1 MLKKFFT
8 RFVLGCVGFA
18 STFVAIK
25 ELFPAGLIRNN
36 SLADTIL
43 SFGIC
48 VVAFFLVY
56 FFSSYVFNNFS
67 KFVDKLEAA
76 LKSRKYS
83 AFELLLGCIGL
94 VIGLII
100 ANLLCAPLLGIQFV
114 GIPITLIL
122 NVSFAALGFS
132 LVLRFKQDKF
142 LTKLRS
148 KFEDVTQ
155 GENNTKI
162 LDTSVIIDGRI
173 YDILLTG
180 FMEGDIVI
188 PQFVIDE
195 LGTLADSEDGVK
207 RSKGKL
213 GLDLLQTL
221 QKEFPQQIVIR
232 DYKVDAEKGVDELLM
247 EIAQKERSV
256 ILTNDYN
263 LHQIAKLRNLRVRN
277 INALANALKP
287 LAKVGDQ
294 IAIEITKAGKERQQG
309 IGYLENGT
317 MVVVEDA
324 KPYVGKQISAVVTS
338 VIQTNAGRM
347 VFANRIE

>member
-1 MLKKFFT
+1 MLKKFFVK
-8 RFVLGCVGFA
+8 FILGCVGFA

-25 ELFPAGLIRNN
+25 ELFPTGLVKNN
-36 SLADTIL
+36 SLADTVV
-43 SFGIC
+43 SFGVC
-48 VVAFFLVY
+48 VAAFFLVY

-67 KFVDKLEAA
+67 KFVDKLEGA
-76 LKSRKYS
+76 LKNRRYS
-83 AFELLLGCIGL
+83 SFELMLGSIGL
-94 VIGLII
+94 VIGLVI
-100 ANLLCAPLLGIQFV
+100 ANLLCAPLMGIQFV

-122 NVSFAALGFS
+122 NVSFASLGFS

-180 FMEGDIVI
+180 FVDGDIVI
-188 PQFVIDE
+188 PQFVIEE
-195 LGTLADSEDGVK
+195 LGTLADSEDSTK

-221 QKEFPQQIVIR
+221 QKEFPQQVVIR
-232 DYKVDAEKGVDELLM
+232 NYSIDSNKGVDELLM
-247 EIAQKERSV
+247 EVAKKERST

-263 LHQIAKLRNLRVRN
+263 LNQIAKLKNIRVLN
-277 INALANALKP
+277 VNALSNALKP

-294 IAIEITKAGKERQQG
+294 ITVEISKAGKERQQG

-317 MVVVEDA
+317 MVVVEGA
-324 KPYVGKQISAVVTS
+324 KASVGHAVAAVVTS

-347 VFANRIE
+347 VFADRVE

>member
-1 MLKKFFT
+1 MLKNFFT
-8 RFVLGCVGFA
+8 KFILGCIGFA

-25 ELFPAGLIRNN
+25 ELFPAGLIRDH

-56 FFSSYVFNNFS
+56 LFSSYVFNNFS
-67 KFVDKLEAA
+67 KFVDKLEAK
-76 LKSRKYS
+76 LKNRKYS
-83 AFELLLGCIGL
+83 AFELMLGCIGL

-100 ANLLCAPLLGIQFV
+100 ANLLCAPLLGIQFI

-122 NVSFAALGFS
+122 NVSFASVGFS
-132 LVLRFKQDKF
+132 LVLRFKQDQF
-142 LTKLRS
+142 LTRLRG

-155 GENNTKI
+155 GENNTKL

-173 YDILLTG
+173 YDVLLTG
-180 FMEGDIVI
+180 FVDGNIII

-195 LGTLADSEDGVK
+195 LGALADSEDGTK

-221 QKEFPQQIVIR
+221 QKEFPEQVIIR
-232 DYKVDAEKGVDELLM
+232 PYQVDLTKGVDELLM
-247 EIAQKERSV
+247 EVAKKERCI

-263 LHQIAKLRNLRVRN
+263 FNQIAKLKNIRVLN
-277 INALANALKP
+277 VNALANALKP

-294 IAIEITKAGKERQQG
+294 ITVEIAKAGKERQQG

-324 KPYVGKQISAVVTS
+324 KACVPMASSFIF
-338 VIQTNAGRM
+338 IFFLN
-347 VFANRIE
+347 F

>member
-1 MLKKFFT
+1 MLKKFFHII
-8 RFVLGCVGFA
+8 LGGIGFA
-18 STFVAIK
+18 STFAAIK
-25 ELFPAGLIRNN
+25 ELFPTGLIKSN
-36 SLADTIL
+36 STIDTIV
-43 SFGIC
+43 SFAIC
-48 VVAFFLVY
+48 VLAFFLVY
-56 FFSSYVFNNFS
+56 WLSSYVFANFS
-67 KFVDKLEAA
+67 GFVDKLEMA
-76 LKSRKYS
+76 LKARKYS
-83 AFELLLGCIGL
+83 AFELLLGGIGF
-94 VIGLII
+94 IFGLII
-100 ANLLCAPLLGIQFV
+100 ANLMCIPILGIQFI
-114 GIPITLIL
+114 GIPVTLIL
-122 NVSFAALGFS
+122 NISFAAVGFA

-180 FMEGDIVI
+180 FLEGDIVI

-195 LGTLADSEDGVK
+195 LGALADSEDGIK

-232 DYKVDAEKGVDELLM
+232 DYKVDSEKGVDELLM

-263 LHQIAKLRNLRVRN
+263 LHQIAKLRNIRVRN

-287 LAKVGDQ
+287 LAKVGEQ
-294 IAIEITKAGKERQQG
+294 ITIEITKAGKERQQG